1 MELSSRIAHIRK
13 QMGLSQ
19 EKFGE
24 LFNMS
29 QRSVAAWESGE
40 RTPSYPVLLELA
52 DKLDVSVDYL
62 VGRTDVPKT
71 KKEPT
76 VSDSELMNNI
86 ISQVQALSDP
96 ELIQVSAFLSGLA
109 AGRGISAAAQAAPG
123 QAAESP
129 E

>member
-1 MELSSRIAHIRK
+1 MELSSRIAYIRK

-62 VGRTDVPKT
+62 VGRIDVPKT

>member
-52 DKLDVSVDYL
+52 DKLGVSVDYL
-62 VGRTDVPKT
+62 VGRSEAPKI

-76 VSDSELMNNI
+76 ASGSELMENI
-86 ISQVQALSDP
+86 ISQVQTLSEP

-109 AGRGISAAAQAAPG
+109 VGRGISAAAQAAPDP
-123 QAAESP
+123 ASESP